1 MGTHP
6 RVIAGPRDGMML
18 AVALSL
24 CCSGT
29 ASGQEVRRLSI
40 HDAALLHVA
49 RLDTSSAQTVR
60 SAPSAFP
67 RMYVA
72 FGLLQAVDAH
82 STIVTLKGGAKEANP
97 LIGGLAGNPAALVA
111 VKTASAAGTLYCVE
125 RLRKKN
131 RVAAAVT
138 MAALNSAYA
147 VVVMNNARVAAKINS
162 RF

>member
-1 MGTHP
+1 
-6 RVIAGPRDGMML
+6 MML

-29 ASGQEVRRLSI
+29 ASGQEVRRFSI

-49 RLDTSSAQTVR
+49 RLDTSPAQTVGG

-111 VKTASAAGTLYCVE
+111 VKAASAAGTLYCVE

>member
-1 MGTHP
+1 
-6 RVIAGPRDGMML
+6 MML

-29 ASGQEVRRLSI
+29 ASGQEVRRFSI

-49 RLDTSSAQTVR
+49 RLDTSSAQTAGG

-111 VKTASAAGTLYCVE
+111 VKAASAAGTLYCVE